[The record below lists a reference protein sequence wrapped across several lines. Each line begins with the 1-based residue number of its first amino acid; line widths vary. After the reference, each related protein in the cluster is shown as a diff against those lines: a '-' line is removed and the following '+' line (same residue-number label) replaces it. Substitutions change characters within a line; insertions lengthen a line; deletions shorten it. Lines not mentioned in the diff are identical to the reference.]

1 MTGTTTFRK
10 RTRTL
15 VPVYIENQTATSA
28 TEMNSSTTTTTR
40 ANITTSSIP
49 AADYDKIRKGMTLGQ
64 VESILGPGD
73 APSNIT
79 ARRYAVVNYGGSKN
93 GVAVVYKDQ
102 RVVSKAQLGF

>member
-15 VPVYIENQTATSA
+15 VPVYTESQAATS
-28 TEMNSSTTTTTR
+28 TPTTDAENTSTTR

-49 AADYDKIRKGMTLGQ
+49 AADYNRVRKGMTLSQ

-79 ARRYAVVNYGGSKN
+79 ARRYAVVNYGGSNN